1 MLGRLGTV
9 VYWVGC
15 ALAVPGA
22 TYAFS
27 SAFDDSPP
35 GDSLGEVTWGI
46 AVALVFWLPAL
57 VIRNVLRK
65 THPHAPPGGFE
76 Q

>member
-35 GDSLGEVTWGI
+35 ADRLGEVAWGL

-57 VIRNVLRK
+57 IIRNILRK
-65 THPHAPPGGFE
+65 THPGVPHAG
-76 Q
+76 QDT